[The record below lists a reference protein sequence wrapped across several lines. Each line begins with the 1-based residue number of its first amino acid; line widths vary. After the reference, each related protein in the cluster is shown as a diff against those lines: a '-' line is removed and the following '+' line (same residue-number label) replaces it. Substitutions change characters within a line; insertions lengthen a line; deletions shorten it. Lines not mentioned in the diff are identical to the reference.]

1 MVHVNSEIGRLRQLL
16 IHQPDEGI
24 ARITPKRAEELLFD
38 DIVFYPKI
46 KAEHKVYTD
55 LLDIFIGKGNVLEVH
70 DLLKEALD
78 NADVSRMEILQMIIQ
93 YEELP
98 FDYVEKLAA
107 LSNEVLAEVLIT
119 GELKSEK
126 TIICDPIP
134 NFIFTRDIAVVVN
147 DHVII
152 TKAGKEA
159 RYRENLLT
167 RFIFWE
173 HPMFNFLQEKD
184 RIINLNL
191 PDLFPPSRQ
200 GESVSIEGGDMMILN
215 QDYLLIGSSERST
228 QHAFESIK
236 KVLFEKEVI
245 DNVVNIQIPKERS
258 FMHID
263 TLFTQIDHDC
273 MVGYKPILHDGAGSI
288 VSVHN
293 KSGEKRIYPTLEHFI
308 RAEVN
313 ADMKFVYAAD
323 GLTPHQEREQWTDA
337 CNMLAL
343 RPGIAI
349 AYDRNVH
356 TALAFEK
363 AGYKVMEAAEFIKS
377 AKNDSNLV
385 ETAEKVIF
393 TLPSGELSRARGG
406 SHCMSCPLLRDKL

>member
-1 MVHVNSEIGRLRQLL
+1 M
-16 IHQPDEGI
+16 IHKPDEGI

-38 DIVFYPKI
+38 DIVFYPKM
-46 KAEHKVYTD
+46 KAEYKVYTD
-55 LLDIFIGKGNVLEVH
+55 LLHLFIGEENVLEVH

-98 FDYVEKLAA
+98 FNYVKKLAS

-119 GELKSEK
+119 GELKTEE

-152 TKAGKEA
+152 TKAAKEA

-173 HPMFNFLQEKD
+173 HPMFKFLQEKD
-184 RIINLNL
+184 RVINLNL

-236 KVLFEKEVI
+236 DVLFEKEVI
-245 DNVVNIQIPKERS
+245 DNVVQIQIPRERA

-273 MVGYKPILHDGAGSI
+273 MIGYKPILHEGTGSI
-288 VSVHN
+288 VTVHN
-293 KSGEKRIYPTLEHFI
+293 KSGEKRIYSTLEHFI
-308 RAEVN
+308 LTEVN
-313 ADMKFVYAAD
+313 PKMKFVYAAN

-337 CNMLAL
+337 CNLLAI

-363 AGYKVMEAAEFIKS
+363 AGYKVMEAIEFIKS
-377 AKNDSNLV
+377 AKNDLSMV
-385 ETAEKVIF
+385 ENAEKLIL

-406 SHCMSCPLLRDKL
+406 SHCMSCPILRDNL